1 MKEEFKEKV
10 YWFDHKPTDDN
21 NGYIYGI
28 TWFDDTEEVVHVD
41 WYKTEKERDWYLFA
55 KEMDKFIE
63 EETNERKSNKLCK
76 GVFNR

>member
-1 MKEEFKEKV
+1 MNKEKV
-10 YWFDHKPTDDN
+10 YWYDHKPTDDN

-28 TWFDDTEEVVHVD
+28 EWFYDTEEVVHVD

-63 EETNERKSNKLCK
+63 EEM
-76 GVFNR
+76 V